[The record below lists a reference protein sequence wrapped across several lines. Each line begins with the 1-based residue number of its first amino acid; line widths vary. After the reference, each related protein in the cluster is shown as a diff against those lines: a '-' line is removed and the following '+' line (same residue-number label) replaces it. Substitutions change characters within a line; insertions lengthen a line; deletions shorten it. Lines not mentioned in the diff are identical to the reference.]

1 MGERS
6 ETQAGFRLLVDE
18 RGQSMLRSAYL
29 LTGDWGA
36 AEDLLQSALAI
47 TWTRWSSLRD
57 PQAAE
62 AYARRTLVRLS
73 TRRWRRRWHGERPT
87 EFLPEVPVDGGLS
100 RVDDQAVLA
109 AALAQ
114 LPVRQ
119 RAVVVLRF
127 FDDLSEAD
135 TAAAL
140 GCAVGTVKSSTSR
153 ALARLR
159 ELLGEAADAPLVE
172 GSA

>member
-1 MGERS
+1 VDEHR
-6 ETQAGFRLLVDE
+6 AAHDRFRLLVDE
-18 RGQSMLRSAYL
+18 RGQAMQRSAYL

-62 AYARRTLVRLS
+62 AYARRTMARLS

-87 EFLPEVPVDGGLS
+87 EVLPEQPVDGGMS
-100 RVDDQAVLA
+100 RVDDQALLA
-109 AALAQ
+109 AALRE
-114 LPVRQ
+114 LPPRQ

-172 GSA
+172 GPA